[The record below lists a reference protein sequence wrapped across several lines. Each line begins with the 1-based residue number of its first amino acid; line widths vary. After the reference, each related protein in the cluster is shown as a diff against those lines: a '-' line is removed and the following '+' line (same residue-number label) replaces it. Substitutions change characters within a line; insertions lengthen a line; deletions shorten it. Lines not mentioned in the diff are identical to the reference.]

1 MELGFF
7 DTVTRSKA
15 GIVVKLRDPRTGNDT
30 NAWFRILGPDS
41 DVYREAERKVFRM
54 RKERM
59 ANSEDDLLSFTEEER
74 IELVAPCV
82 AEFGDL
88 EESGNKLQ
96 FSQAEV
102 RRVLARYP
110 VILRQLDN
118 KIGDARNFLEEVVGN
133 LPTGESGASG

>member
-1 MELGFF
+1 MDLRFF
-7 DTVTRSKA
+7 DTITRSKA
-15 GIVVKLRDPRTGNDT
+15 GVIVKLRDPRTGNDT

-59 ANSEDDLLSFTEEER
+59 ANSDDDLGTFTDQEK

-82 AEFGDL
+82 VYFGDL
-88 EESGNKLQ
+88 EENGDELQ

-102 RRVLARYP
+102 RRVLAKYP

-118 KIGDARNFLEEVVGN
+118 KIGDARHFLEDVSGN
-133 LPTGESGASG
+133 SQASGSIASG